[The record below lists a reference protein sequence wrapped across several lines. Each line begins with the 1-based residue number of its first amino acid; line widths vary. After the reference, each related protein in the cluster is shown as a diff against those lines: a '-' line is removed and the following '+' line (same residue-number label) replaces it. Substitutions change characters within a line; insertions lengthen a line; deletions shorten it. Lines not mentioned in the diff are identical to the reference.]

1 MSFQSSR
8 KQIKYKQ
15 PNSWWLRFRRVVQ
28 KTVKV
33 FNKAGGG
40 HLTGRLPKATHLDSK
55 YNHYIA
61 ATPGSEDQ
69 NCTYTQGSGTQK
81 THVWP
86 HFCSLLRKKYHF
98 SHQLSFEKK
107 QTNKRIAR
115 WPHYRVRHFYL
126 LWQEKHVW
134 NQPGK
139 TNISYSDL
147 TSGGNTFILT
157 PKTCSNVNGQQNSP
171 VIWVSIKF
179 YRILLNI

>member
-81 THVWP
+81 KPMCGHISAHCCVKNIILVTSFPLKKNQTKRLQDDLIIV
-86 HFCSLLRKKYHF
+86 FVIFTCCGRK
-98 SHQLSFEKK
+98 SMCGINPGK
-107 QTNKRIAR
+107 QTSA
-115 WPHYRVRHFYL
+115 
-126 LWQEKHVW
+126 
-134 NQPGK
+134 
-139 TNISYSDL
+139 
-147 TSGGNTFILT
+147 IL
-157 PKTCSNVNGQQNSP
+157 
-171 VIWVSIKF
+171 I
-179 YRILLNI
+179 

>member
-40 HLTGRLPKATHLDSK
+40 HLTGRLPKATHLDSE

-61 ATPGSEDQ
+61 ATTPGSEDQ
-69 NCTYTQGSGTQK
+69 NCTYTQGSGTQR

-86 HFCSLLRKKYHF
+86 HFCSLLRKNIILVTSFPLKNKQKDCKMTSLSCSSF
-98 SHQLSFEKK
+98 LLVVAGKACVESTRENKHQLF
-107 QTNKRIAR
+107 
-115 WPHYRVRHFYL
+115 
-126 LWQEKHVW
+126 
-134 NQPGK
+134 
-139 TNISYSDL
+139 
-147 TSGGNTFILT
+147 
-157 PKTCSNVNGQQNSP
+157 
-171 VIWVSIKF
+171 
-179 YRILLNI
+179 

>member
-81 THVWP
+81 KPHVWP

-98 SHQLSFEKK
+98 SHQLSFKK
-107 QTNKRIAR
+107 KTKQKDCKMTSLSCSSFLLVVAGKACVESTRENKHQLF
-115 WPHYRVRHFYL
+115 WFN
-126 LWQEKHVW
+126 LWGKHLH
-134 NQPGK
+134 
-139 TNISYSDL
+139 TH
-147 TSGGNTFILT
+147 T
-157 PKTCSNVNGQQNSP
+157 
-171 VIWVSIKF
+171 
-179 YRILLNI
+179 

>member
-1 MSFQSSR
+1 MTSNKCHFLLFKKKCLTVFTFMSFQSSR

-15 PNSWWLRFRRVVQ
+15 LNSWWLRFRRVVQ

-81 THVWP
+81 PMCGHISAHCCVKNIILVT
-86 HFCSLLRKKYHF
+86 
-98 SHQLSFEKK
+98 SFPLKNK
-107 QTNKRIAR
+107 QTKRLQDDLIIEFVSFTCCGR
-115 WPHYRVRHFYL
+115 
-126 LWQEKHVW
+126 KSMCGI
-134 NQPGK
+134 NPGK
-139 TNISYSDL
+139 Q
-147 TSGGNTFILT
+147 TSAIL
-157 PKTCSNVNGQQNSP
+157 
-171 VIWVSIKF
+171 I
-179 YRILLNI
+179 

>member
-40 HLTGRLPKATHLDSK
+40 HLTGRLPKATHLDSE
-55 YNHYIA
+55 YNHYIAA

-81 THVWP
+81 PTCGHISAHCCVKNIILVTSFP
-86 HFCSLLRKKYHF
+86 LKK
-98 SHQLSFEKK
+98 
-107 QTNKRIAR
+107 TNKKIAR

-139 TNISYSDL
+139 TSISYSDL
-147 TSGGNTFILT
+147 TSGGNTFTLT
-157 PKTCSNVNGQQNSP
+157 PKTCSNVKGQQNSP
-171 VIWVSIKF
+171 VIWVSINSIVF
-179 YRILLNI
+179 Y

>member
-81 THVWP
+81 PMCGHISAHCCVKNIILVTSFP
-86 HFCSLLRKKYHF
+86 LKKNKQKDCKMTSLSCSSFLLVVAGKACVESTRENK
-98 SHQLSFEKK
+98 HQLF
-107 QTNKRIAR
+107 
-115 WPHYRVRHFYL
+115 
-126 LWQEKHVW
+126 
-134 NQPGK
+134 
-139 TNISYSDL
+139 
-147 TSGGNTFILT
+147 
-157 PKTCSNVNGQQNSP
+157 
-171 VIWVSIKF
+171 
-179 YRILLNI
+179 

>member
-98 SHQLSFEKK
+98 SHQLSFEKNK
-107 QTNKRIAR
+107 QTKGLQDDLIIVFVIFTCCGRKSMCGIN
-115 WPHYRVRHFYL
+115 
-126 LWQEKHVW
+126 
-134 NQPGK
+134 PGK
-139 TNISYSDL
+139 Q
-147 TSGGNTFILT
+147 TSAIL
-157 PKTCSNVNGQQNSP
+157 
-171 VIWVSIKF
+171 I
-179 YRILLNI
+179 

>member
-81 THVWP
+81 PMCGHISAHCCVKNIILVTSFP
-86 HFCSLLRKKYHF
+86 LKKNKQKDCKMTSLSCSSFLLVVAGKARVESTRENK
-98 SHQLSFEKK
+98 HQLFWF
-107 QTNKRIAR
+107 N
-115 WPHYRVRHFYL
+115 
-126 LWQEKHVW
+126 LWGKHLH
-134 NQPGK
+134 
-139 TNISYSDL
+139 TH
-147 TSGGNTFILT
+147 T
-157 PKTCSNVNGQQNSP
+157 
-171 VIWVSIKF
+171 
-179 YRILLNI
+179 

>member
-81 THVWP
+81 PMCGHISAHCCVKNIILVTSFP
-86 HFCSLLRKKYHF
+86 LKKTKQKDCKMTSLSCSSFLLVVAGKACVESTRENK
-98 SHQLSFEKK
+98 HQLFWF
-107 QTNKRIAR
+107 N
-115 WPHYRVRHFYL
+115 
-126 LWQEKHVW
+126 LWGKHLH
-134 NQPGK
+134 
-139 TNISYSDL
+139 TH
-147 TSGGNTFILT
+147 T
-157 PKTCSNVNGQQNSP
+157 
-171 VIWVSIKF
+171 
-179 YRILLNI
+179 